1 MKPVSPTDDNKKVL
15 AAILDSLA
23 ENKKM
28 SVRNVIKG
36 LGLHNHPKGQRRL
49 ESAIEDELLELE
61 EDDQRQKQVKITPYG
76 EKIARRF
83 RRYL

>member
-23 ENKKM
+23 DKK
-28 SVRNVIKG
+28 SSDVTEVIRS
-36 LGLHNHPKGQRRL
+36 LQLHRHPKGQVRL
-49 ESAIEDELLELE
+49 ESAINDELLELT
-61 EDDQRQKQVKITPYG
+61 EDAQKRKHVKITPYG

-83 RRYL
+83 RQYL